1 MARVDC
7 NNLWSTATIR
17 EELMNTKKLQMFTAV
32 AASILLGIGL
42 ATVPASA
49 KSVSNKAATAAHAQA
64 PAKEKKPSK
73 KTAKK
78 ETGKKKGST
87 ESGDTK

>member
-1 MARVDC
+1 MVAKVDC

-17 EELMNTKKLQMFTAV
+17 EEFMVSKKQQMFTAV

-49 KSVSNKAATAAHAQA
+49 KSVSHKEPSAQSAQA
-64 PAKEKKPSK
+64 SAKEKKPAK

-78 ETGKKKGST
+78 ETAKKGSP
-87 ESGDTK
+87 ESGSK